1 MPWKSYSGQG
11 SQYLKSPYSW
21 AGTKLPPIS
30 SSSRWDFCP
39 VSAGHVTVK
48 KRSPERNAC
57 ALCVV
62 LQAARTAEGDV
73 QMLEGYDDL
82 LTTEEA
88 CEALKIGK
96 NALYAL
102 LADGSLKA
110 YRNGRVWRIP
120 KAAVEEYIRTKA
132 KL

>member
-1 MPWKSYSGQG
+1 MK
-11 SQYLKSPYSW
+11 
-21 AGTKLPPIS
+21 
-30 SSSRWDFCP
+30 R
-39 VSAGHVTVK
+39 
-48 KRSPERNAC
+48 RSPEQNAC

-62 LQAARTAEGDV
+62 LQAARTAKGDV

-82 LTTEEA
+82 ITTEEA

-120 KAAVEEYIRTKA
+120 KAAVEEYIRIQA